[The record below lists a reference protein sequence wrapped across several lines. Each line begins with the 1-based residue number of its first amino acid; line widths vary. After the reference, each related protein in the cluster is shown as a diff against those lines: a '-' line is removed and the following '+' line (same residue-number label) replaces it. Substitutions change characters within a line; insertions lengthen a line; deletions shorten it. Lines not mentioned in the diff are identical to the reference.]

1 MEKKYELV
9 KQDLKEE
16 ILSGSYS
23 INDKLPTESE
33 LMEKYD
39 VSRYTIRRAVGDLEN
54 DHYIYRVQGG
64 GMFVDDW
71 QKYVNQKVENK
82 AIGVITTHIAEYIF
96 PYIIT
101 GIDRLISSRG
111 YSILISNTQND
122 PARERKS
129 VQKMMDS
136 NLSGLI
142 VEPTQSALGNP
153 NRDLYEKIKESK
165 LPTVFINAHYPELD
179 FPYAE
184 MADTRAEKIITN
196 KLISMGH
203 QKILGV
209 FKVDDQ
215 QGVHRMNGFIK
226 AYKEHQDLVY
236 QSEIVMY
243 QTSDNMRSVFTK
255 IEQILSRSPNERP
268 TAIICYHDQI
278 AIQVMALVRSLG
290 LRMPDDISIFG
301 FDNYKLSKYMSPQL
315 SSVEH
320 PKEKLGRDAAKM
332 IFDMIDGKT
341 DIQNKIYEPEI
352 IYRESIKEL
361 S

>member
-1 MEKKYELV
+1 
-9 KQDLKEE
+9 
-16 ILSGSYS
+16 
-23 INDKLPTESE
+23 
-33 LMEKYD
+33 
-39 VSRYTIRRAVGDLEN
+39 
-54 DHYIYRVQGG
+54 
-64 GMFVDDW
+64 MFVDDW

-82 AIGVITTHIAEYIF
+82 VIGVIATHIAEYIF

-209 FKVDDQ
+209 LKLMTNK
-215 QGVHRMNGFIK
+215 GVHRMNGLLRPIRN
-226 AYKEHQDLVY
+226 
-236 QSEIVMY
+236 
-243 QTSDNMRSVFTK
+243 TR
-255 IEQILSRSPNERP
+255 LS
-268 TAIICYHDQI
+268 
-278 AIQVMALVRSLG
+278 
-290 LRMPDDISIFG
+290 
-301 FDNYKLSKYMSPQL
+301 LSK
-315 SSVEH
+315 
-320 PKEKLGRDAAKM
+320 
-332 IFDMIDGKT
+332 
-341 DIQNKIYEPEI
+341 
-352 IYRESIKEL
+352 
-361 S
+361 